1 MPADSS
7 ALNTTII
14 NLATH
19 ALALYGVLLAC
30 VLAGA
35 AGGWWLLNRYA
46 VRRESSRFSPL
57 IYLAGRLG
65 LGFVLIIAA
74 AALFAELSEVLGD
87 GEKAGALDLLF
98 SDTIRATASR
108 ATLQVFALL
117 THFGDTLTL
126 TTVTV
131 LAAAGLLWRGKRWLC
146 AGLLMTVLG
155 NALLNH
161 TLKAIFERTRPI
173 HDHGLVMADGWSFP
187 SGHASGSVVVY
198 GMLAYVVLR
207 LLPAKVPD
215 SLRIFTV
222 MLAAA
227 IAFTTGCSRVFLQV
241 HFATDVMAG
250 FASGAAWLTVCVIST
265 ELAAYYRSSRSSR
278 ATAPR

>member
-7 ALNTTII
+7 ALNTTVVT
-14 NLATH
+14 LATH
-19 ALALYGVLLAC
+19 ALPLYGVLLAC
-30 VLAGA
+30 VLVVA
-35 AGGWWLLNRYA
+35 AGGWWMLHRYA
-46 VRRESSRFSPL
+46 VHRESSRFSSL
-57 IYLAGRLG
+57 AYLVGRLV
-65 LGFVLIIAA
+65 LGFLLIIGA

-108 ATLQVFALL
+108 STLQVFAAL

-126 TTVTV
+126 TTLTV
-131 LAAAGLLWRGKRWLC
+131 LAAAALLWWRQRWLC
-146 AGLLMTVLG
+146 AGLLTAVLG
-155 NALLNH
+155 NAALNH

-173 HDHGLVMADGWSFP
+173 HDNGPVMADGWSFP

-207 LLPAKVPD
+207 LLPVGA
-215 SLRIFTV
+215 SNGWRLATV
-222 MLAAA
+222 LLAAA
-227 IAFTTGCSRVFLQV
+227 IAFTTGCSRVLLQV

-250 FASGAAWLTVCVIST
+250 FASGAAWLTVCVISI
-265 ELAAYYRSSRSSR
+265 EFAAYYRSSRASR
-278 ATAPR
+278 ITG